1 MRALLLLAFLPLLAT
16 FAPSSLTRYPDIPRH
31 PHLWVEPV
39 PLREGAPQARR
50 LGALT
55 FIEGWWLR
63 SNHPHFGGISAMHVN
78 GRSVLA
84 LSDGGMLMRFDVPT
98 RAARI
103 PLAIGGLVEAP
114 GPGKK
119 QRDSEAMV
127 VHEGRAWI
135 SFERENAVLR
145 YHTANWRSDASA
157 KPEEMRRWSVNSG
170 SEAMVRLRDGRFL
183 IFAEGFGL
191 RDGTSEALLFR
202 GDPAVPGTKVVR
214 LNYRPPPGF
223 RITDAAELPDGRLLF
238 LNRHISIFQGF
249 LAKLTVADPP
259 DLRPGAVISGR
270 EIAHFQPPVT
280 TDNYEALSIVQERG
294 RTILWIASDD
304 NFMGF
309 QRTLL
314 LKFALDEL

>member
-1 MRALLLLAFLPLLAT
+1 
-16 FAPSSLTRYPDIPRH
+16 
-31 PHLWVEPV
+31 V